1 MFVHVGKLVELPE
14 GVRRE
19 RIPSVVR
26 LQPFDD
32 CLRVWVDAPDSLSA
46 GARTHSLG
54 AKDGELRVSDEL
66 GRKRVAMAGDDEII
80 DEIVEGGGGVVETV
94 ADDEAK
100 LGRDWLG
107 ESDVHVLFAALAVG
121 MTDVSVRFS
130 LAPLTN
136 FRVKTIQVIGGSV

>member
-1 MFVHVGKLVELPE
+1 MV
-14 GVRRE
+14 
-19 RIPSVVR
+19 
-26 LQPFDD
+26 
-32 CLRVWVDAPDSLSA
+32 
-46 GARTHSLG
+46 
-54 AKDGELRVSDEL
+54 
-66 GRKRVAMAGDDEII
+66 GDDEII

-100 LGRDWLG
+100 LCRDWLG

-136 FRVKTIQVIGGSV
+136 FRIKTIQVIGGSV